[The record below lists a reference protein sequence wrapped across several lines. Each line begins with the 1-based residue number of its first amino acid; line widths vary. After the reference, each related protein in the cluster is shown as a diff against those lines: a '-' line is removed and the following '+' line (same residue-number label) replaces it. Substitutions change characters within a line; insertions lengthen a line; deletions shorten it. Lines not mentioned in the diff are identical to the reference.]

1 MYFLTAGDEW
11 LPGVAPQM
19 GITREWLQKIDV
31 GQLLTAEIQRVL
43 LEMRQCQAA
52 DNGCGLSAAEKVW
65 HLFSIVVAQRRQ
77 Y

>member
-1 MYFLTAGDEW
+1 VTGDEW
-11 LPGVAPQM
+11 LAGIAPQL

-43 LEMRQCQAA
+43 LEMRQCQASN
-52 DNGCGLSAAEKVW
+52 DGCGLGAVEKVR
-65 HLFSIVVAQRRQ
+65 HLLSIVVAQRCQ